1 MNSVR
6 TSPATKIFASTV
18 LLSLAFLSP
27 LFLSSCG
34 LFKKGVSTAPIK
46 GIAYKHG
53 DRNEKK
59 IALTFDACTTKN
71 PNRYDDKITKVLVNT
86 KTPAT
91 IFISGKWMQEESDHA
106 KYLASMPQF
115 ELGNHSYS
123 HPHMTKISD
132 QEIEAELSYT
142 QNVFEKLLGQ
152 KPLLFRPPY
161 GEYDQRVMD
170 TAAKLGMRTILYDV
184 ASGDPDVHFTKDVLI
199 KYVEDSTKNG
209 SIIIMHINKRGW
221 HTAEALPTIIE
232 DLKKKGYTFVKVSEL
247 LN

>member
-1 MNSVR
+1 MRLVR
-6 TSPATKIFASTV
+6 ISFIITSLVSMA
-18 LLSLAFLSP
+18 L
-27 LFLSSCG
+27 LSSCG
-34 LFKKGVSTAPIK
+34 LFKKGTPTAPTK

-53 DRNEKK
+53 PRNEKK

-71 PNRYDDKITKVLVNT
+71 PSRYDDKITKVLVDT

-91 IFISGKWMQEESDHA
+91 IFMSGKWMQEETDHA

-132 QEIEAELSYT
+132 KEIEAELSYT
-142 QNVFEKLLGQ
+142 QDVFSKLVGQ
-152 KPLLFRPPY
+152 KPTLFRPPY

-170 TAAKLGMRTILYDV
+170 IAAKLGMRTILYDV

-199 KYVEDSTKNG
+199 KYVDDSTKNG

-221 HTAEALPTIIE
+221 HTAEALPVIIE
-232 DLKKKGYTFVKVSEL
+232 DLKKKGFKFVKVSEL
-247 LN
+247 VN